1 MNRMNRRTRNK
12 CARAA
17 AAILAAQTAAAAAYL
32 PAQAASV
39 TDLQQQAED
48 LVNQNVISSGTAVTE
63 ENNTDSEDGTQEAQA
78 GVNTADISGTAADS
92 YETIT
97 VRTTEEF
104 RELAKNC
111 RYDTWSRD
119 KKVLLEADLDFSKEE
134 FTPIE
139 SFGGIF
145 DGQGH
150 TISGISI
157 SGSMSETGVF
167 GTIQNTGTVSN
178 LKAEGIIAP
187 SGSQSKLGG
196 IAGINYGQITDCS
209 FDGRLEGNSELG
221 GIVGRNG
228 RMGTISS
235 CTSGGAIVGT
245 TSCGGIAGYNEG
257 TILNC
262 VNEAN
267 VNTTYQDSNRT
278 VDQLSST
285 IENILTSGDLT
296 SFENLEINADTGGI
310 AGFSSGVIA
319 SCTNEAQIGY
329 AHVGYNVGG
338 IAGRSSGFL
347 QSNTNNG
354 TIYGRKDV
362 GGIVGQMQPYL
373 SVEFTEDALSSL
385 ESELDQLDSLV
396 NTGLDNADSYSTS
409 TLNHLTNITGLTR
422 TAQDSAKG
430 LAREGAD
437 QYDQAV
443 SKLNTATSTL
453 QSSLST
459 LAGTSGK
466 LGTYLN
472 KAESAVS
479 SLGTAAGSYLQGI
492 SLSQEDRTAV
502 TNYISQFKEGA
513 EKVRSGVQQL
523 ADLNLDGPS
532 VEDADS
538 QTQQELRQQVSE
550 ALTTIREGYEE
561 MNGAVDG
568 MVEIL
573 SKEEYQGSE
582 EAQEAL
588 SSLQDVRSSLDA
600 LNEEIQNAESR
611 LHVLDSQ
618 DSQDAFTNGDF
629 SVSDLNGLVKDL
641 TQQQAELLKDYPDI
655 ANPELDP
662 DTHSDEELTAWF
674 MDSYGLSQ
682 EDAAEYTDRYKTCRE
697 QYKSVTESIAE
708 LLESAGSLGTD
719 PEAISNWIKESA
731 EDIRKTLE
739 QIQSGISDQKTSIS
753 GLLKIAEKYSG
764 NALNTSDL
772 ATALKNAGSALQNAP
787 DVTSDLSGALNAL
800 ASLDLKLNGISDA
813 MRSSGTN
820 LYDAMNQLNS
830 EIQSLNDA
838 LRTESGEGLDNLRAI
853 TSQFDTVM
861 ETLREAAEDVKNVAD
876 NSVEDVSDEDVAGT
890 YEGRVTSCTNY
901 GAVNGD
907 TNAGGITGMIGVEY
921 DLDPETDIQSS
932 GTSSL
937 DYIFHAK
944 CIADHCTNRGKVTA
958 RSNYCGG
965 IAGHMEMGLAADNAN
980 YETVKGNNYVG
991 GIAGYS
997 VGAVRDNTA
1006 KCEVSGAKYVG
1017 GIAGYGVT
1025 LRNNLA
1031 MVNAA
1036 ESTQY
1041 VGAIAGRVKNI
1052 DAQQVSGNYYYSS
1065 DMYGIDG
1072 VSYAGI
1078 AEGKAYDELTEMEGI
1093 PDSFHQLVLTFRADD
1108 ALVKTIACTYGTS
1121 IPDDQIPEVP
1131 EKEGFHSRW
1140 SRTDFSEITSDEV
1153 IEAEYSRINT
1163 LLVSGE
1169 KRSVGQPTIEVAG
1182 SFRQEDSLV
1191 VTLMRTEG
1199 TEEERWMVSIP
1210 EDGETVHQIRYLA
1223 SDTNPDPVIYLIQDG
1238 KKTKVQTGT
1247 LGKYVTFDA
1256 EGSSV
1261 TFAVERGSFLDSL
1274 PVLGGTL
1281 AAAAGAVA
1289 VILHGILKKKRRERE
1304 SRLRSGGRRR
1314 GGHRTGK
1321 GSKGSRPAGRYFDAS
1336 EWLDDEV

>member
-1 MNRMNRRTRNK
+1 MNRMNRRRRNQS
-12 CARAA
+12 ARAA
-17 AAILAAQTAAAAAYL
+17 AAILAAQTAVAAAYL
-32 PAQAASV
+32 PVQAASV

-48 LVNQNVISSGTAVTE
+48 LVNQNVISSGTAATE
-63 ENNTDSEDGTQEAQA
+63 ESEADSEDGTQEAEA
-78 GVNTADISGTAADS
+78 GVNTADISGTAADT

-97 VRTTEEF
+97 IRTTDEF
-104 RELAKNC
+104 RELAENC
-111 RYDTWSRD
+111 RYDTWSRN
-119 KKVLLEADLDFSKEE
+119 KQILLEADLDFSKEE

-139 SFGGIF
+139 SFGGVF

-157 SGSMSETGVF
+157 SGSVSETGVF
-167 GTIQNTGTVSN
+167 GTVQKTGTVSN
-178 LKAEGIIAP
+178 LKVEGIIAP

-196 IAGINYGQITDCS
+196 IAGINYGEISNCS

-338 IAGRSSGFL
+338 IAGRSSGFM

-362 GGIVGQMQPYL
+362 GGIAGQMQPYL
-373 SVEFTEDALSSL
+373 SVEFTEDTLDSL

-396 NTGLDNADSYSTS
+396 NTGLNNADNYSTS
-409 TLNHLTNITGLTR
+409 TLNHLTNITGLTK
-422 TAQDSAKG
+422 TAQDSAKD
-430 LAREGAD
+430 LAEEGAD
-437 QYDQAV
+437 QYDQTV

-453 QSSLST
+453 QSALST
-459 LAGTSGK
+459 LSGVSGK
-466 LGTYLN
+466 LGNYLN
-472 KAESAVS
+472 KAESAIS
-479 SLGTAAGSYLQGI
+479 SLSSTTGSYLQGI

-502 TNYISQFKEGA
+502 TNYIRQFREGA
-513 EKVRSGVQQL
+513 EKVRTGVQQL
-523 ADLNLDGPS
+523 TDLNLDGPS

-538 QTQQELRQQVSE
+538 QTQEELRQQVSE

-561 MNGAVDG
+561 MDGAVDG

-588 SSLQDVRSSLDA
+588 SSLREVQSSLDA
-600 LNEEIQNAESR
+600 LYEEIENAESR
-611 LHVLDSQ
+611 LNVLDSQ

-629 SVSDLNGLVKDL
+629 SVSDLNGLAKDL
-641 TQQQAELLKDYPDI
+641 TQQQAELLKDYPDL

-662 DTHSDEELTAWF
+662 DSHSDEELTAWF
-674 MDSYGLSQ
+674 RDNYGLSE
-682 EDAAEYTDRYKTCRE
+682 EDAAEYTSQYKTYRE
-697 QYKSVTESIAE
+697 QYRSVTESIAE
-708 LLESAGSLGTD
+708 LLESAADLGTD
-719 PEAISNWIKESA
+719 PEAVSNWIKESA

-753 GLLKIAEKYSG
+753 GLLKIAEKYG
-764 NALNTSDL
+764 ANALNTSDL
-772 ATALKNAGSALQNAP
+772 ASALKNAGSALQNAP
-787 DVTSDLSGALNAL
+787 DISSDLSGALNSL
-800 ASLDLKLNGISDA
+800 ASLDLKFNGVSDA
-813 MRSSGTN
+813 MRSSTN
-820 LYDAMNQLNS
+820 LYDAMSQLNS

-838 LRTESGEGLDNLRAI
+838 LSTESGEGLDNLRAI
-853 TSQFDTVM
+853 TSQFNTVM
-861 ETLREAAEDVKNVAD
+861 DTLREAAENVKDVAD
-876 NSVEDVSDEDVAGT
+876 NSIEDVSDEDVAGT
-890 YEGRVTSCTNY
+890 YQGRVTSCTNY

-907 TNAGGITGMIGVEY
+907 TNAGGITGMVGVEY

-937 DYIFHAK
+937 DYIFRAK

-991 GIAGYS
+991 GITGYS

-1065 DMYGIDG
+1065 NMYGIDG
-1072 VSYAGI
+1072 VSYEGI

-1093 PDSFHQLVLTFRADD
+1093 PDSFHQLVLTFRAGD
-1108 ALVKTIACTYGTS
+1108 ALVKTIACTYGTA

-1131 EKEGFHSRW
+1131 QKEGFHSQW

-1169 KRSVGQPTIEVAG
+1169 KRSIGQPTIEVAG

-1191 VTLMRTEG
+1191 VTMMRAEG
-1199 TEEERWMVSIP
+1199 KEEERWMVSIP
-1210 EDGETVHQIRYLA
+1210 DDGETVHQIRYLA
-1223 SDTNPDPVIYLIQDG
+1223 SDANPDPVIYLIQDG
-1238 KKTKVQTGT
+1238 KKTRVQTET
-1247 LGKYVTFDA
+1247 LGRYVTFDA
-1256 EGSSV
+1256 EGTSV
-1261 TFAVERGSFLDSL
+1261 TFAVEMGSFLDSL
-1274 PVLGGTL
+1274 PVLGGTI
-1281 AAAAGAVA
+1281 AAAAGAAA
-1289 VILHGILKKKRRERE
+1289 VILHGILKRKRRERE
-1304 SRLRSGGRRR
+1304 SHLRSGSRRR

-1321 GSKGSRPAGRYFDAS
+1321 SRKGSRPAGRRFDES

>member
-1 MNRMNRRTRNK
+1 MNRMNRRRRNQS
-12 CARAA
+12 ARAA
-17 AAILAAQTAAAAAYL
+17 AAILAAQTAVAAAYL
-32 PAQAASV
+32 PVQAASV

-48 LVNQNVISSGTAVTE
+48 LVNQNVISSGTAATE
-63 ENNTDSEDGTQEAQA
+63 EGDADSEDGTQEAEA
-78 GVNTADISGTAADS
+78 GVNTADISGTAADT

-97 VRTTEEF
+97 ICTTEEF
-104 RELAKNC
+104 RELAENC

-119 KKVLLEADLDFSKEE
+119 KQILLEADLDFSREE

-139 SFGGIF
+139 SFGGVF

-157 SGSMSETGVF
+157 SGSVSETGVF
-167 GTIQNTGTVSN
+167 GTVQNTGTVSN

-196 IAGINYGQITDCS
+196 IAGINYGQISNCS

-338 IAGRSSGFL
+338 IAGRSSGFM

-354 TIYGRKDV
+354 TVYGRKDV
-362 GGIVGQMQPYL
+362 GGIAGQMQPYL
-373 SVEFTEDALSSL
+373 SVEFTEDALDSL

-396 NTGLDNADSYSTS
+396 NTGLNNAGSYSTS
-409 TLNHLTNITGLTR
+409 TLNHLTNITGLTK

-430 LAREGAD
+430 LVEEGAD
-437 QYDQAV
+437 QYDQTV

-453 QSSLST
+453 QSALST
-459 LAGTSGK
+459 ISGVSGK
-466 LGTYLN
+466 LGNYLN
-472 KAESAVS
+472 KAESAIS
-479 SLGTAAGSYLQGI
+479 SLSSTTGSYLQGI

-502 TNYISQFKEGA
+502 TNYIRQFREGA
-513 EKVRSGVQQL
+513 EKVRTGVQQL
-523 ADLNLDGPS
+523 TDLNLDGPS

-538 QTQQELRQQVSE
+538 QTREELRQQVSE

-561 MNGAVDG
+561 MDGAVDG
-568 MVEIL
+568 MAEIL
-573 SKEEYQGSE
+573 SKEEYQESE
-582 EAQEAL
+582 EAQKAL
-588 SSLQDVRSSLDA
+588 SSIREVQGSLDA
-600 LNEEIQNAESR
+600 LYEEIENAESR
-611 LHVLDSQ
+611 LNVLDSQ
-618 DSQDAFTNGDF
+618 DSQDAFTHGDF
-629 SVSDLNGLVKDL
+629 SVSDLNGLAKDL
-641 TQQQAELLKDYPDI
+641 TQQQAELLKDYPEI
-655 ANPELDP
+655 VNPELDP

-674 MDSYGLSQ
+674 RDSYGLSE
-682 EDAAEYTDRYKTCRE
+682 EDAAEYTSQYKTCRE
-697 QYKSVTESIAE
+697 QYRSVTESIAE
-708 LLESAGSLGTD
+708 LLESAGDLGTD
-719 PEAISNWIKESA
+719 PEAVSNWIKESA

-753 GLLKIAEKYSG
+753 GLLKIAEKYG
-764 NALNTSDL
+764 ANALNTSDL
-772 ATALKNAGSALQNAP
+772 ASALKNAGSALQNAP
-787 DVTSDLSGALNAL
+787 DITSDLSGALNSL
-800 ASLDLKLNGISDA
+800 ASLDLKFNGVSDA
-813 MRSSGTN
+813 MRSSSTN
-820 LYDAMNQLNS
+820 LYDAMSQLNS

-838 LRTESGEGLDNLRAI
+838 LSTESGEGLDNLRAI
-853 TSQFDTVM
+853 TSQFNTVM
-861 ETLREAAEDVKNVAD
+861 DTLREAAEDVKDVAD
-876 NSVEDVSDEDVAGT
+876 NSIEDVSDEDVAGT
-890 YEGRVTSCTNY
+890 YQGRVTSCTNY

-907 TNAGGITGMIGVEY
+907 TNAGGITGMVGVEY

-937 DYIFHAK
+937 DYIFRAK

-991 GIAGYS
+991 GITGYS

-1006 KCEVSGAKYVG
+1006 RCEVSGAKYVG

-1052 DAQQVSGNYYYSS
+1052 DAQEVSGNYYYSS
-1065 DMYGIDG
+1065 NMYGIDG
-1072 VSYAGI
+1072 VSYEGI
-1078 AEGKAYDELTEMEGI
+1078 AEGKAYDQLTEMEGI
-1093 PDSFHQLVLTFRADD
+1093 PDSFHQLVLTFRAED

-1131 EKEGFHSRW
+1131 QKEGFHSQW
-1140 SRTDFSEITSDEV
+1140 SRTDFSEITADEV

-1169 KRSVGQPTIEVAG
+1169 KRSIGQPTIEVAG

-1191 VTLMRTEG
+1191 VTMMRAEG
-1199 TEEERWMVSIP
+1199 KEEERWMVSIP
-1210 EDGETVHQIRYLA
+1210 DDGETVHQIRYLA
-1223 SDTNPDPVIYLIQDG
+1223 SDSNPDPVIYVIQNG
-1238 KKTKVQTGT
+1238 QKTRVQTGT
-1247 LGKYVTFDA
+1247 LGRYVTFDA
-1256 EGSSV
+1256 EGTSV

-1274 PVLGGTL
+1274 PVLGGTI
-1281 AAAAGAVA
+1281 AAAVGAAA
-1289 VILHGILKKKRRERE
+1289 VILHGILKRKRRERE
-1304 SRLRSGGRRR
+1304 NHLRSGSRRR

-1321 GSKGSRPAGRYFDAS
+1321 GPKGSRPAGRRFDES